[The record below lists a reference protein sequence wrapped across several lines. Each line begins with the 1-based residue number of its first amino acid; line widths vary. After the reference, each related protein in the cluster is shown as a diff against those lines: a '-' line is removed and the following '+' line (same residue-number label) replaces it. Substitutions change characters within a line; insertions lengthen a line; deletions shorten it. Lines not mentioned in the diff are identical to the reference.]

1 MKPILTHPSY
11 HDIEKGCA
19 IIATKLIYNL
29 EVPDIIV
36 GLARGGL
43 VPSVIT
49 SHILGVKMI
58 PVSYSS
64 KKGEGEYKEYAN
76 TLPNLNDHKNLLI
89 MDDIVDSGFT
99 MKEVHD
105 FYFERGHNVD
115 MATLYWKEGSAIKP
129 NYYWQDIPKDSPW
142 IQFPWE
148 TGQ

>member
-19 IIATKLIYNL
+19 ILATRIIYNL
-29 EVPDIIV
+29 ETPDIIV

-43 VPSVIT
+43 VPAVIL

-64 KKGEGEYKEYAN
+64 KKGEGEYKQYEN
-76 TLPNLNDHKNLLI
+76 TLPIIPHKYLLI

-99 MKEVHD
+99 MREVAQHYEDQGHD
-105 FYFERGHNVD
+105 VNV
-115 MATLYWKEGSAIKP
+115 ASLYYKEGAAIAP
-129 NYYWQDIPKDSPW
+129 MFFWQDIPKDSPW
-142 IQFPWE
+142 IIFPWE
-148 TGQ
+148 A